1 MANVRTQ
8 LGDIELVSL
17 DAGQFPYDGGAMF
30 GGVPKVIWG
39 NLLPV
44 DEFNRI
50 ILTLSP
56 LLIRSNG
63 RNFVVDVGYGSRH
76 TERDLK
82 IWGFDPDITVVTAL
96 ADEGLSPSDI
106 DTVVLTHLHADHAA
120 GSTSD
125 GDGGLVPT
133 FPNARYVANETEW
146 KAANDPDERSRAAYR
161 PDDFVPLM
169 EAGVLDLVGDAD
181 DLGDGVSVARTGG
194 HTAGHLAVYIESDGR
209 KAVYPADLIPTRH
222 HVRVPYIAG
231 IDLVPLE
238 VIASKKKMLEAAVAD
253 DWVVI
258 LDHDL
263 FGNIGRIVKDDR
275 GRFAFQDI
283 PSGA

>member
-1 MANVRTQ
+1 MPNVRTQ

-30 GGVPKVIWG
+30 GGVPKVIWAT
-39 NLLPV
+39 LLPV
-44 DEFNRI
+44 DDQNRI

-63 RNFVVDVGYGSRH
+63 RNFLVDVGYGSRH
-76 TERDLK
+76 TKKDLK
-82 IWGFDPDITVVTAL
+82 IWGFDPEITVVTAL
-96 ADEGLSPSDI
+96 KDEGVAPSDI
-106 DTVVLTHLHADHAA
+106 DTVILTHLHADHAA

-125 GDGGLVPT
+125 GNGGLVPT
-133 FPNARYVANETEW
+133 FPNARYVASRTEW
-146 KAANDPDERSRAAYR
+146 EAANDPDERSRAAYR
-161 PDDFVPLM
+161 VDDFVPLE
-169 EAGVLDLVGDAD
+169 EAGVLDLVGDHA

-194 HTAGHLAVYIESDGR
+194 HTEGHLAVYIESKGH

-238 VIASKKKMLEAAVAD
+238 VIESKKKLLETAVAE
-253 DWVVI
+253 DWIVI

-263 FGNIGRIVKDDR
+263 YGNIGRIVKDER
-275 GRFAFQDI
+275 GRYAFRDI
-283 PSGA
+283 ET